1 MSGVLG
7 PADRRRQIE
16 EIAASHRIL
25 ASGDSWFRERQSGG
39 RLAARVIRGHLDQG
53 WELLCNGI
61 VVFDD
66 AGALLP
72 DGRTLAP
79 AVVRLPARFAATA

>member
-1 MSGVLG
+1 MSSNAAVRS
-7 PADRRRQIE
+7 PRQCRHTPPCPS
-16 EIAASHRIL
+16 A
-25 ASGDSWFRERQSGG
+25 QSEG
-39 RLAARVIRGHLDQG
+39 RLAARVVRGHLDQG
-53 WELLCNGI
+53 WELLCNGM

-72 DGRTLAP
+72 DGRALAP

>member
-1 MSGVLG
+1 MSSNRVDGIGHG
-7 PADRRRQIE
+7 PRKCRHTPPCPSA
-16 EIAASHRIL
+16 
-25 ASGDSWFRERQSGG
+25 QSGG
-39 RLAARVIRGHLDQG
+39 RLAARVVRGHLDQG

-72 DGRTLAP
+72 DGRALAP
-79 AVVRLPARFAATA
+79 AVVRLPTRFAAIS

>member
-1 MSGVLG
+1 MSSDGVDG
-7 PADRRRQIE
+7 VGNSPRKCRHTPRCPSA
-16 EIAASHRIL
+16 
-25 ASGDSWFRERQSGG
+25 QSGG
-39 RLAARVIRGHLDQG
+39 RLAARVVRGHLDQG

-72 DGRTLAP
+72 DGRALAP
-79 AVVRLPARFAATA
+79 VVVRLPTRVAATA

>member
-1 MSGVLG
+1 MSSNGV
-7 PADRRRQIE
+7 DRVGR
-16 EIAASHRIL
+16 SP
-25 ASGDSWFRERQSGG
+25 RECRHTPPCPSAQSGG
-39 RLAARVIRGHLDQG
+39 RLAARVICGHLDQG

-79 AVVRLPARFAATA
+79 AVVRMPTRFAATA